1 MLAASEVITVPKRDD
16 LMLPVLSFAR
26 DKHVGKSSEVFNV
39 TWTFSFLIDDLGL
52 SENVMDVKIKSGQSK
67 FDSNVRWAI
76 KYLKEAKLLKN
87 VNRGYYKITKRGLK
101 VLAKNPRR
109 LNKESLMEFR
119 EFREYLGRR
128 YKKDYVPDDQQSIL
142 I

>member
-26 DKHVGKSSEVFNV
+26 EKHLGESSDVFNV
-39 TWTFSFLIDDLGL
+39 RWTFDFLIDELDLPK
-52 SENVMDVKIKSGQSK
+52 NVMDVKIKSGSSK
-67 FDSNVRWAI
+67 FESNVRWAI

-87 VNRGYYKITKRGLK
+87 VNRGNYKITKRGLK

-109 LNKESLMEFR
+109 LNTESLKEFR
-119 EFREYLGRR
+119 EFREYLGRK
-128 YKKDYVPDDQQSIL
+128 YKRDNVQDDQQSKL
-142 I
+142 M

>member
-1 MLAASEVITVPKRDD
+1 MLAASEVISVPKRDD
-16 LMLPVLSFAR
+16 LMLPLLSFAR
-26 DKHVGKSSEVFNV
+26 ERHVGKHSEVFNV
-39 TWTFSFLIDDLGL
+39 RWAFDFLIDDLDL
-52 SENVMDVKIKSGQSK
+52 AENVLDVKIKSGRSK

-87 VNRGYYKITKRGLK
+87 VNRGNYKITKRGLK

-119 EFREYLGRR
+119 EFREYLERR
-128 YKKDYVPDDQQSIL
+128 YKKVYLLDDQQSKL
-142 I
+142 M

>member
-26 DKHVGKSSEVFNV
+26 ERHVGENSDVFNV
-39 TWTFSFLIDDLGL
+39 RWTFNFLIDELKL
-52 SENVMDVKIKSGQSK
+52 AENVMDVKIKSGGSK

-87 VNRGYYKITKRGLK
+87 VNRGNYKITKRGLK

-109 LNKESLMEFR
+109 LNKESLKEFR
-119 EFREYLGRR
+119 EFREYLGRK
-128 YKKDYVPDDQQSIL
+128 YKRDNVQDDQQSKL
-142 I
+142 M

>member
-26 DKHVGKSSEVFNV
+26 EKHLGESSDVFNV
-39 TWTFSFLIDDLGL
+39 TWTFSFLIDDMGL
-52 SENVMDVKIKSGQSK
+52 SENVMDVKIKCGQSK

-87 VNRGYYKITKRGLK
+87 VGWGYYEITSRGLD
-101 VLAKNPRR
+101 VLEENPRR
-109 LNKESLMEFR
+109 LSTKSLMKFK
-119 EFREYLGRR
+119 EFREYMGR
-128 YKKDYVPDDQQSIL
+128 YHKKYYVPNDQSRL
-142 I
+142 M

>member
-1 MLAASEVITVPKRDD
+1 MLVASEVITVPKRDD

-26 DKHVGKSSEVFNV
+26 EKHLGESSDVFNV
-39 TWTFSFLIDDLGL
+39 TWTFSFLIDDMGL
-52 SENVMDVKIKSGQSK
+52 SENVMDVKIKCGQSK

-87 VNRGYYKITKRGLK
+87 VNRGNYKITKRGLK

-109 LNKESLMEFR
+109 LNTESLKEFR
-119 EFREYLGRR
+119 EFREYLKRR
-128 YKKDYVPDDQQSIL
+128 YKKVDLPDDQQSKL
-142 I
+142 M

>member
-1 MLAASEVITVPKRDD
+1 MLVASEVITVPKRDD

-26 DKHVGKSSEVFNV
+26 ERHVGENSDVFNV
-39 TWTFSFLIDDLGL
+39 RWTFNFLIDELKL
-52 SENVMDVKIKSGQSK
+52 AENVMDVKIKSGGSK

-87 VNRGYYKITKRGLK
+87 VNRGNYKITKRGLK

-109 LNKESLMEFR
+109 LNTESLKEFR
-119 EFREYLGRR
+119 EFREYLRR
-128 YKKDYVPDDQQSIL
+128 KNKEDQIPDDQQSTL

>member
-16 LMLPVLSFAR
+16 LMLPVLSFAGE
-26 DKHVGKSSEVFNV
+26 KHVGENSDVFNV
-39 TWTFSFLIDDLGL
+39 RWTFNFLINELEL
-52 SENVMDVKIKSGQSK
+52 PENVMDVKIKSGGSK

-87 VNRGYYKITKRGLK
+87 VDRGYYKITKRGLK

-109 LNKESLMEFR
+109 LNTESLKEFR
-119 EFREYLGRR
+119 EFKEYLERKN
-128 YKKDYVPDDQQSIL
+128 KKDFVPDNQQSKL

>member
-26 DKHVGKSSEVFNV
+26 ERHVDKHSDVFNV
-39 TWTFSFLIDDLGL
+39 RWTFDFLIDELEL
-52 SENVMDVKIKSGQSK
+52 SENVMDVKIKSGGSK

-87 VNRGYYKITKRGLK
+87 VNRGNYKITKRGLK

-109 LNKESLMEFR
+109 LNTESLKEFR
-119 EFREYLGRR
+119 EFKEYLERR
-128 YKKDYVPDDQQSIL
+128 YKKVNLPDDQQSKL
-142 I
+142 M